1 MKGDNP
7 QDLAQKRKQL
17 KAIDKWLS
25 EYLQKPNTHPFHI
38 VGSINGT
45 AKRQRRESMETLF
58 DGV

>member
-25 EYLQKPNTHPFHI
+25 EYLEKPNTHPFHI

-45 AKRQRRESMETLF
+45 NKRQRREDMEALF
-58 DGV
+58 NGV